1 MAVVPCYY
9 PVVISRPEEVS
20 DAALAIAADF
30 ADAIY
35 DEDQGRATWQSSP
48 SWRYWFL
55 RRCSLLLRRKWPAP

>member
-48 SWRYWFL
+48 S
-55 RRCSLLLRRKWPAP
+55 